1 MLETIATIFLLLL
14 ALYVLIGIVFYF
26 PFIKKGVHKIDEGV
40 KDAPKFMKVLIFP
53 GTVALWPILLKK
65 VKKGELS

>member
-1 MLETIATIFLLLL
+1 MIEVIATILLI
-14 ALYVLIGIVFYF
+14 ALGIYILIGIVFYF
-26 PFIKKGVHKIDEGV
+26 PFIKNGVRKIDEGV
-40 KDAPKFMKVLIFP
+40 KDAPRFMKILIFP

>member
-65 VKKGELS
+65 MKKGELS

>member
-1 MLETIATIFLLLL
+1 MLEIIATILLLLL